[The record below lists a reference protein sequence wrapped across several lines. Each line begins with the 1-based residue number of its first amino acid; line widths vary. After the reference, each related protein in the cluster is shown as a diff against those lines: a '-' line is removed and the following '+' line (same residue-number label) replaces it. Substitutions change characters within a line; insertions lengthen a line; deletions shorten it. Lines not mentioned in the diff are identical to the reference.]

1 MSMMR
6 GTGDQA
12 DTLRQM
18 ARTARQGSSP
28 VVSSD
33 VQVGADRQGLRVISV
48 TSGKGGVGKSNVVA
62 NLAMALAGIGKRV
75 LIVDADLGVGNLD
88 VLLGLSPQYNLNHV
102 LSGEKSLAEIIVE
115 VTPSIKL
122 IPAGSGVQEYTS
134 LGQHEKL
141 KLLDELDMLEDDFDI
156 MIIDT
161 EAGISENVTYFTVAA
176 QEILVV
182 VTPEPTSITDVYALI
197 KLLATRYSE
206 HHFKVLINMARDSE
220 DALEVFRKLANVAGR
235 FLDISLDYLGCV
247 VRDERLIDAVKK
259 QKAVYELHPDSEAA
273 NCFNTLARRVVE
285 NSRQVKLKGNIQFF
299 FRRYLESTG
308 GTGS

>member
-1 MSMMR
+1 MSSVR

-18 ARTARQGSSP
+18 ARSVKRPNQVAAAGVATTDQQGI
-28 VVSSD
+28 
-33 VQVGADRQGLRVISV
+33 RVLSV

-62 NLAMALAGIGKRV
+62 NLAMALAEQDKKV

-102 LSGEKSLAEIIVE
+102 LSGECSLSEIIVE
-115 VTPSIKL
+115 VNQNIKL

-141 KLLDELDMLEDDFDI
+141 KLLDELDMLEETFDV

-161 EAGISENVTYFTVAA
+161 EAGISDNVTYFTVAA
-176 QEILVV
+176 QEIIVV
-182 VTPEPTSITDVYALI
+182 VSPEPTSITDAYALI

-206 HHFKVLINMARDSE
+206 HHFKVLVNMARDSE

-247 VRDERLIDAVKK
+247 VRDERLVEAVKK
-259 QKAVYELHPDSEAA
+259 QKAVFELFPDSEAA
-273 NCFNTLARRVVE
+273 SCFSTLAKRIMD
-285 NSRQVKLKGNIQFF
+285 NNRQTRLKGNIQFF
-299 FRRYLESTG
+299 FRRYLDLSNG
-308 GTGS
+308 DQQ

>member
-1 MSMMR
+1 MSTVT

-18 ARTARQGSSP
+18 AREAKKSQP
-28 VVSSD
+28 
-33 VQVGADRQGLRVISV
+33 ADPLRPNMNPDHTGIRVLSV
-48 TSGKGGVGKSNVVA
+48 TSGKGGVGKSNVVS
-62 NLAMALAGIGKRV
+62 NLAIAMSTLGKKV
-75 LIVDADLGVGNLD
+75 LVIDADLGLGNLD
-88 VLLGLSPQYNLNHV
+88 VLLGLSPVYNLNHV
-102 LSGEKSLAEIIVE
+102 LNGEKGIADILIDGPAG
-115 VTPSIKL
+115 IKI
-122 IPAGSGVQEYTS
+122 IPAGSGIQEFTS

-141 KLLDELDMLEDDFDI
+141 KLLDELDMLEEQFDI

-176 QEILVV
+176 QEIIVV

-206 HHFKVLINMARDSE
+206 HHFKVLVNMAKDSE

-247 VRDERLIDAVKK
+247 VKDEKVVEAVKR
-259 QKAVYELHPDSEAA
+259 QKAVSELFPESEAA
-273 NCFNTLARRVVE
+273 ACFTTLAKRVIE
-285 NSRQVKLKGNIQFF
+285 NTRQSRLKGNIQFF
-299 FRRYLESTG
+299 FRRFLDNPSG
-308 GTGS
+308 D

>member
-1 MSMMR
+1 MSTLH

-18 ARTARQGSSP
+18 ARTAKKAGQNAAASPQMTDQQGI
-28 VVSSD
+28 
-33 VQVGADRQGLRVISV
+33 RVISV

-62 NLAMALAGIGKRV
+62 NLAMALAAQGKKV

-102 LSGEKSLAEIIVE
+102 LSGEKSLPEIIVD
-115 VTPSIKL
+115 VTPNIKL

-141 KLLDELDMLEDDFDI
+141 KLLDELDMLEESFDI

-247 VRDERLIDAVKK
+247 VRDDRLIEAVKK
-259 QKAVYELHPDSEAA
+259 QKAIYELYPESDAS
-273 NCFNTLARRVVE
+273 NCFTTLAKRVIE
-285 NSRQVKLKGNIQFF
+285 NSRQTRLKGTIQFF
-299 FRRYLESTG
+299 FRRYLEGPSG
-308 GTGS
+308 GNAA